1 MDEYKDIESSN
12 YYTFVREK
20 TNGNAAALS
29 RAKEAIQH
37 LSRDHARLPMQWDA
51 TPNAGF
57 TSSVTPWMRVN
68 DDYPETNV
76 KREML
81 DRNSI
86 LSFWKKMLLLRKDYA
101 DLFIRGTFKPLDM
114 ENEQVLTF
122 EKKVANRSAFVV
134 LNFTDGEQP
143 FPSVPAL
150 DRTGARKLIGNYDGE
165 VSNTLKPFE
174 GVVFV

>member
-1 MDEYKDIESSN
+1 
-12 YYTFVREK
+12 
-20 TNGNAAALS
+20 
-29 RAKEAIQH
+29 
-37 LSRDHARLPMQWDA
+37 
-51 TPNAGF
+51 
-57 TSSVTPWMRVN
+57 MRVN